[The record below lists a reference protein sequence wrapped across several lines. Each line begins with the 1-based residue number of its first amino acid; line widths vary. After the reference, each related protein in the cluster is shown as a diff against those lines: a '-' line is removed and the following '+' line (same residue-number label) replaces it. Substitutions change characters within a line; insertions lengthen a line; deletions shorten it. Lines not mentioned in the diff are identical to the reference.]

1 MGFRIK
7 SYFAKKKNNLTFL
20 GLLLICAGGFV
31 LRVRNLGVL
40 SFWGDDGHTFIGTL
54 SILEH
59 GYPLLPSGNVLYH
72 GILGY
77 YFNVIPVLVFGATEF
92 AFRITSVFFAMMS
105 IIALYFLGK
114 ILANQFVGFLAAAV
128 LSFSTWYIVFAREA
142 RYYQD
147 LQFFFIISFL
157 FFYLGFF
164 KGKKPFRIL
173 AAVFMAL
180 TPLVHGVGIM
190 LLVLFLPLF
199 LYLGKRFFKKEI
211 LIPFFSLLLF
221 HGLLVLNQVFF
232 WQVGRSFYTEES
244 GLAALGQ
251 AYFRLPDPF
260 YIKRIYEMFPEM
272 FAVTV
277 AGAFLFLIFTI
288 GLSVRKNISTSYFG
302 LEELERR
309 FKRVRIP
316 YDFFLIQAFFWLVIL
331 LVSLGRMYNQQR
343 YIYFLMPFFILLF
356 AYTVYLLS
364 IFILRA
370 LDLLY
375 AASHK
380 QRQGIPKRTF
390 AVLLIFFFAVLSIFT
405 VSGIDFMEAVKVADR
420 NHQDPVD
427 ARYSISNVW
436 TRHWDA
442 AAPGKAIAEN
452 RQETDIVITTDIY
465 NTPPYSGPVDYW
477 LWTGDLVSWAPYQ
490 KKGDYYFDD
499 TYGVRV
505 LRSFAD
511 LYDVLNEHAAQN
523 VWIATS
529 YSLLTKEHI
538 DPIILDFFDARVEEL
553 VLRGRDE
560 TARLYYFPKT
570 DEALRIPITA
580 FFQEDEVSAIDL
592 KSADRF
598 RMDLSDPD
606 MAPYLSFGFS
616 RTEPGT
622 GTWSQGGSSFMLLD
636 AQPGTDYVLEITAK
650 PFALPGKVQ
659 SLTLFVNSHKV
670 ATAHFREVEDFS
682 TVVFEIPSAYIIDGT
697 GYMGFEYAYAVSP
710 LELGLSSDIRKLA
723 LFFKEISMAKK

>member
-7 SYFAKKKNNLTFL
+7 SYFTKKNNILTFL
-20 GLLLICAGGFV
+20 GLFLICAAGFV
-31 LRVRNLGVL
+31 LRVRNLGAL

-59 GYPLLPSGNVLYH
+59 GYPLLPSGNILYH

-77 YFNVIPVLVFGATEF
+77 YFNVIPVLVFGAGEF
-92 AFRITSVFFAMMS
+92 ALRITSVVFSMMS
-105 IIALYFLGK
+105 IVALYFLGK
-114 ILANQFVGFLAAAV
+114 VLANQFVGFLSAAV
-128 LSFSTWYIVFAREA
+128 LSFSTWYIIFSREA
-142 RYYQD
+142 RYYQA

-157 FFYLGFF
+157 FFYLGFL

-190 LLVLFLPLF
+190 LLVLFLPLL

-211 LIPFFSLLLF
+211 MIPFFSLLLF
-221 HGLLVLNQVFF
+221 HGLLVLNQIFF
-232 WQVGRSFYTEES
+232 WQVGRSFYTEET
-244 GLAALGQ
+244 GIRALVQ
-251 AYFRLPDPF
+251 SYFRLPDPF

-277 AGAFLFLIFTI
+277 AGAFLFLFFTI
-288 GLSVRKNISTSYFG
+288 GLSARKNISASYFG

-316 YDFFLIQAFFWLVIL
+316 YHFFLIQAFFWMAIV

-343 YIYFLMPFFILLF
+343 YIYFLMPLFILVF

-370 LDLLY
+370 LDRLY
-375 AASHK
+375 AASNE
-380 QRQGIPKRTF
+380 QRQGIPKRIF
-390 AVLLIFFFAVLSIFT
+390 AVLLLFFFAVLSIFT
-405 VSGIDFMEAVKVADR
+405 VSGIDPVEAVKVADM
-420 NHQDPVD
+420 NHQDPIDV
-427 ARYSISNVW
+427 RYSVSNVW
-436 TRHWDA
+436 ERHWDA

-452 RQETDIVITTDIY
+452 RQDSDIVITTDIY
-465 NTPPYSGPVDYW
+465 NTPPYSGSVDYW

-490 KKGDYYFDD
+490 KEGDYYFDD
-499 TYGVRV
+499 TYGLRV

-511 LYDVLNEHAAQN
+511 LYDVLNEHTDQN
-523 VWIATS
+523 VWVATS
-529 YSLLTKEHI
+529 YSLFTKEHI
-538 DPIILDFFDARVEEL
+538 DPVILDFFETRVEEL

-570 DEALRIPITA
+570 EEALRIPVTA
-580 FFQEDEVSAIDL
+580 FFEEDEVRAIDL
-592 KSADRF
+592 KSADHF
-598 RMDLSDPD
+598 LIDLSDPD
-606 MAPYLSFGFS
+606 IAPYLAFGFS
-616 RTEPGT
+616 KTEPGM
-622 GTWSQGGSSFMLLD
+622 GTWSAGDRSFMLLD
-636 AQPGTDYVLEITAK
+636 AQPGAAYVLEITAK

-659 SLTLFVNSHKV
+659 SLTLFVNSYKV
-670 ATAHFREVEDFS
+670 ATAHFREAEDFS
-682 TVVFEIPSAYIIDGT
+682 TAVFEIPPEHIIDGI
-697 GYMGFEYAYAVSP
+697 GYMEFDYAYAASP
-710 LELGLSSDIRKLA
+710 SELGLSSDIRKLA
-723 LFFKEISMAKK
+723 LLFKEISITKK